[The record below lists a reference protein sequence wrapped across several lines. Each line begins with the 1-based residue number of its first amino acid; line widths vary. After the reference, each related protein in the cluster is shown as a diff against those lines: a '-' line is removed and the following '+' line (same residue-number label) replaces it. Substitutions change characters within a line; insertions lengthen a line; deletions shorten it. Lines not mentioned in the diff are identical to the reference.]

1 MPYAYER
8 RESKEGMILIM
19 ANYELLD
26 EIEKYGRANKIPI
39 LLDDSLEYISNLLS
53 EIRPKRILEIGTAI
67 GFSAINFSKYLA
79 DGGRIDTIE
88 IESLRVEQALQNI
101 ENVGVS
107 DKIRVIEGDALDIL
121 PYLVEKYD
129 VIFIDAAKG
138 KYNEFF
144 KHAKRLCKAGGY
156 IIADNVLYKGMVQSD
171 YNKHKQRTAVNKLRI
186 FIDTV
191 LKDTELES
199 KLLDIGDGLMIC
211 KAIEKCD
218 ILEKSK

>member
-1 MPYAYER
+1 
-8 RESKEGMILIM
+8 M
-19 ANYELLD
+19 ANYELLA
-26 EIEKYGRANKIPI
+26 EIEKYGRDNKIPI

-53 EIRPKRILEIGTAI
+53 KIKPMRVLEIGTAI

-101 ENVGVS
+101 ERVGVS

-129 VIFIDAAKG
+129 VVFIDAAKG

-144 KHAKRLCKAGGY
+144 EHAKRLCKPGGY

-171 YNKHKQRTAVNKLRI
+171 YNKHKQRTAVNKLRL

-191 LKDTELES
+191 MNDKEVES
-199 KLLDIGDGLMIC
+199 QLWDIGDGLMIC
-211 KAIEKCD
+211 RSTKEMWYYENVWIG
-218 ILEKSK
+218 LW

>member
-1 MPYAYER
+1 
-8 RESKEGMILIM
+8 M
-19 ANYELLD
+19 ANYELLA
-26 EIEKYGRANKIPI
+26 EIEKYGRDNKIPI

-53 EIRPKRILEIGTAI
+53 KIKPMRVLEIGTAI

-101 ENVGVS
+101 ERVGVS

-129 VIFIDAAKG
+129 VVFIDAAKG

-144 KHAKRLCKAGGY
+144 EYAKRLCKPGGY

-171 YNKHKQRTAVNKLRI
+171 YNKHKQRTAVNKLRL

-191 LKDTELES
+191 MNDKELES
-199 KLLDIGDGLMIC
+199 QLLDIGDGLMIC
-211 KAIEKCD
+211 RSTKEMWYYENVWIG
-218 ILEKSK
+218 LW

>member
-1 MPYAYER
+1 
-8 RESKEGMILIM
+8 M
-19 ANYELLD
+19 ANYELLA
-26 EIEKYGRANKIPI
+26 EIEKYGRDNKIPI

-53 EIRPKRILEIGTAI
+53 KIKPMRVLEIGTAI

-101 ENVGVS
+101 ERVGVS

-129 VIFIDAAKG
+129 VVFIDAAKG

-144 KHAKRLCKAGGY
+144 EHAKRLCKPGGY

-171 YNKHKQRTAVNKLRI
+171 YNKHKQRTAVNKLRL

-191 LKDTELES
+191 MNDKELES
-199 KLLDIGDGLMIC
+199 QLLDIGDGLMIC
-211 KAIEKCD
+211 KSTKEMWYYENVWIG
-218 ILEKSK
+218 LR